1 MNSIEYRK
9 KFLSMSEEE
18 QRKAVRSNR
27 HQYSSRVFDKLTE
40 VEKEYYYEI
49 QNNRMLNKI
58 NEALLKEI
66 NNNKER

>member
-40 VEKEYYYEI
+40 SEKEYYYEI
-49 QNNRMLNKI
+49 ETNRMMH
-58 NEALLKEI
+58 EALLKEI